1 MMVSSAT
8 GARSLVRDVSDAS
21 ALSSG
26 SSAAAGRCGCG
37 ASQNSSQ
44 CRRFAHWHRLVKRG
58 LNDLGTER
66 VGRIDAVLEVHATT
80 HSLLADVADE
90 TGEAG
95 VTDRRHRFPGCGSYR
110 GVSTPARNHAI
121 PIDLIDYAP
130 VGCLLQHLTTRFPD
144 DWSFDIVVATNV
156 HHFLYIKS
164 KFLADFHT
172 IDVIGVAPISPS
184 YGVPRKFPGFSS
196 EHRRK

>member
-1 MMVSSAT
+1 MGIDRLRFMMVSFAT

-26 SSAAAGRCGCG
+26 SSAAAVGARGCG

-66 VGRIDAVLEVHATT
+66 VCRIDAVLEVHATT

-95 VTDRRHRFPGCGSYR
+95 VTDRGHRFPVCGSYR
-110 GVSTPARNHAI
+110 EDCRTRPGTILFLST
-121 PIDLIDYAP
+121 
-130 VGCLLQHLTTRFPD
+130 
-144 DWSFDIVVATNV
+144 
-156 HHFLYIKS
+156 
-164 KFLADFHT
+164 
-172 IDVIGVAPISPS
+172 
-184 YGVPRKFPGFSS
+184 
-196 EHRRK
+196 